1 MKLFELAPANPS
13 KQAAKVFESYFDD
26 RINVDVMSAR
36 QARLMLNKVRGLIVE
51 HRQTSAIHHS
61 ERNPAYLKLMMM
73 EKVLAAKV
81 KETSTVPVGATAGA
95 NQNQQNQQQ
104 NMVMPNPTV
113 AAGQAA
119 AKAKRDAQINN
130 ISDPQLKMAM
140 QKANQGQAL
149 NAQDSQ
155 MVANAA
161 LQTEDTHLRRNLY
174 RVLRES
180 EVQQAQVVLAAQD
193 MIDEVQKMLEDVTSM
208 QFKDL
213 PALMDQIK
221 NQLGIEGMM
230 QFSNDATAALGNLV
244 QSIQA
249 AKGQL
254 QQALGVLTGQE
265 AVPAEVPGQ
274 DDMASEPGTDM
285 SPDMVGD
292 AAPEEL
298 PAPDSEE
305 IPEPQGGDAE
315 LGRAKRQ

>member
-36 QARLMLNKVRGLIVE
+36 QARFMLNKVRGLMVE

-95 NQNQQNQQQ
+95 TQNQQNQQA
-104 NMVMPNPTV
+104 NMAMPNPTV
-113 AAGQAA
+113 AADQAA
-119 AKAKRDAQINN
+119 AKAKRDSQINN
-130 ISDPQLKMAM
+130 ISDPQLKAAM
-140 QKANQGQAL
+140 LKANQGQAL
-149 NAQDSQ
+149 NPQDSQ
-155 MVANAA
+155 MIATAA
-161 LQTEDTHLRRNLY
+161 LQTENLQVRRQIY

-213 PALMDQIK
+213 PALVDQIK
-221 NQLGIEGMM
+221 NQLGLEQAT
-230 QFSNDATAALGNLV
+230 QFNTDAAAALGSLTQSV
-244 QSIQA
+244 QS

-254 QQALGVLTGQE
+254 DQALGILIGQ
-265 AVPAEVPGQ
+265 AVPAEIPGQ
-274 DDMASEPGTDM
+274 GDMTAE
-285 SPDMVGD
+285 PDMDLDMTSD

-298 PAPDSEE
+298 PAPESDET
-305 IPEPQGGDAE
+305 PEPQGGDAE
-315 LGRAKRQ
+315 LGRAKRR

>member
-1 MKLFELAPANPS
+1 MKLFELASANPS

-26 RINVDVMSAR
+26 SINVDIMSSH
-36 QARLMLNKVRGLIVE
+36 QARYMLNKVRGLIVE
-51 HRQTSAIHHS
+51 HRQTSAFHHS

-73 EKVLAAKV
+73 EKVLSAKI

-113 AAGQAA
+113 VAGQAA

-161 LQTEDTHLRRNLY
+161 LQTEDAHLRRNLY

-208 QFKDL
+208 QYKDL
-213 PALMDQIK
+213 PALMEQIK
-221 NQLGIEGMM
+221 NQLGLEGMT
-230 QFSNDATAALGNLV
+230 QFSNDANAALSSLTQNILN
-244 QSIQA
+244 

-254 QQALGVLTGQE
+254 YQALSVLTGQE
-265 AVPAEVPGQ
+265 ATPAVVPGQ
-274 DDMASEPGTDM
+274 EGETAQPDADMTQDQAVDVAEPEEM
-285 SPDMVGD
+285 P
-292 AAPEEL
+292 APEEM
-298 PAPDSEE
+298 
-305 IPEPQGGDAE
+305 PEPQGGDAE
-315 LGRAKRQ
+315 LGRAKRK